1 VKKKD
6 AVVLKTR
13 GRKTMMQLA
22 CTLALLSFPAA
33 APAAFELAS
42 PTQTARVL
50 VPASEPECVRLAAED
65 LVSDIR
71 KITGQTPAIVRRG
84 EDCGPACVVLASLDR
99 PESAAL
105 LERFAPGF
113 GEGLKGKW
121 EAYRVEN
128 VGSRLIV
135 AGSDERGTMF
145 GLYAFIERYLG
156 VDPMYFWASRP
167 PERRAT
173 LAWDD
178 VKLAADEP
186 TFRFRGWFINDEDLL
201 TEFRLDGGQRR
212 LDYPYYHRVV
222 SPSVSARVFEAL
234 LRLQYNV
241 VIPASFV
248 DIRNPAEARLI
259 EDATR
264 RGLFVT
270 MHHVEPLGVS
280 AFGFDNFWKDRGQS
294 VPFAITQ
301 QRDKFLEVWREYA
314 GRWAKFA
321 PQVIW
326 QLGLRGIA
334 DRPVWLADPGVPKS
348 DEGRGNLISDAM
360 ATQWEI
366 IRNADLRPEPLATT
380 TLWMEGAALHAAGH
394 LRFPPSVAVIFSDN
408 SPGWELQSD
417 FHTVAREPGRPYGIY
432 YHHQLWGSGPHLVQ
446 GVSPQKT
453 HEIFKLA
460 IQRGS
465 THYAMLNVSNVR
477 EFVLG
482 VDASARML
490 RDFPSF
496 DPDRFLTQWCEARF
510 GAQAKAAEA
519 AYRKHFASFVADP
532 ATGKRA
538 LLDGEC
544 VHTGVRLAKTLAARL
559 EKGGKPGGKSDGK
572 TAGLLKRVQV
582 QRAQVE
588 QAGAEAESIAARLD
602 GSSRALFESN
612 YLAQHKIM
620 LGLLRWVEHVA
631 EASSALDAGDRPAVS
646 RHVQALRE
654 PLALIDAGKSLAS
667 RGEFQDWYRGDR
679 KMNLPQLSEWTAK
692 LTVTAKKGDA
702 HFRAKRP
709 MAAPDELIWTPDD
722 RHSLRSELLVG
733 RIRHA
738 GYLRPIR

>member
-1 VKKKD
+1 L
-6 AVVLKTR
+6 AQFKTSR
-13 GRKTMMQLA
+13 KVIVHTSGRNTMKQFV
-22 CTLALLSFPAA
+22 CTLALLSLHSAA
-33 APAAFELAS
+33 APAFELAS
-42 PTQTARVL
+42 PTQTASVL
-50 VPASEPECVRLAAED
+50 VPAGEPESVRLAAED

-71 KITGQTPAIVRRG
+71 KITGRTPDIVRRV
-84 EDCGPACVVLASLDR
+84 EDCGTRSVVLASLDR
-99 PESAAL
+99 PASAAL
-105 LERFAPGF
+105 LEQLAPGL
-113 GEGLKGKW
+113 GNGLKGKW
-121 EAYRVEN
+121 EAYRVQN
-128 VGSRLIV
+128 VGSRLLV

-145 GLYAFIERYLG
+145 GLYAFIEQYMG
-156 VDPMYFWASRP
+156 VDPMYYWSSRT

-173 LAWDD
+173 LAWDEI
-178 VKLAADEP
+178 KLAADEP

-201 TEFRLDGGQRR
+201 TEFRLDGGERR
-212 LDYPYYHRVV
+212 LDYPYYHRVI
-222 SPSVSARVFEAL
+222 SPSVSARIFEAM

-241 VIPASFV
+241 VIPSSFV
-248 DIRNPAEARLI
+248 DVRNPAEARLI

-280 AFGFDNFWKDRGQS
+280 AFGFDNFWRDRGQS

-301 QRDKFLEVWREYA
+301 QRDKFLEIWREYA

-348 DEGRGNLISDAM
+348 DEGRGKLISDAI
-360 ATQWEI
+360 AAQWEI
-366 IRNADLRPEPLATT
+366 IRNVDPRPDPLATT
-380 TLWMEGAALHAAGH
+380 TLWMEGASLHAAGH
-394 LRFPPSVAVIFSDN
+394 LRFPPGVAVIFSDN

-417 FHTVAREPGRPYGIY
+417 FHTVVREPNRQYGIY

-460 IQRGS
+460 VQRGS

-482 VDASARML
+482 IDASSRML
-490 RDFPSF
+490 RDFPAF

-510 GAQAKAAEA
+510 GDQAKAVES
-519 AYRKHFASFVADP
+519 AYREHFASFVADP

-544 VHTGVRLAKTLAARL
+544 VHTGVRLAKSLAARL
-559 EKGGKPGGKSDGK
+559 EKGGKPDGK
-572 TAGLLKRVQV
+572 TAGLLKGLKAQRLRV
-582 QRAQVE
+582 E
-588 QAGAEAESIAARLD
+588 EAGADADRIAASLE
-602 GSSRALFESN
+602 GSSRVLFESN
-612 YLAQHKIM
+612 FLAQHRIM

-631 EASSALDAGDRPAVS
+631 EASIALDEDNRAAVS
-646 RHVQALRE
+646 RHVRALQE
-654 PLALIDAGKSLAS
+654 ALAMIDAGKALAS

-679 KMNLPQLSEWTAK
+679 KMNLAQMNEWTAK
-692 LTVTAKKGDA
+692 LALNPK
-702 HFRAKRP
+702 P
-709 MAAPDELIWTPDD
+709 
-722 RHSLRSELLVG
+722 
-733 RIRHA
+733 
-738 GYLRPIR
+738 